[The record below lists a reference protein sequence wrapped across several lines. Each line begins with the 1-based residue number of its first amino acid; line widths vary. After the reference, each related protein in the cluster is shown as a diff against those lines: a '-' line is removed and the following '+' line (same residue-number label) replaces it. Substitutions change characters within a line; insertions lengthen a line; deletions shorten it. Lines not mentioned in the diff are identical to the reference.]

1 MKSRNAFITILLL
14 LIFASS
20 NPHASENNIRYL
32 TGFIKDVN
40 NNLITFT
47 NNLVWRADRNVT
59 AVSMQPVV
67 IILEDDRNEGYLYI
81 KNEKVNVTLMQKSN
95 TTGNNSYMPALYDG
109 LSVYNIGQLKDITA
123 INITESSITLDAD
136 DVYYLKSDEDKE
148 TLSKW
153 NENIDVIV
161 TKNGN
166 STRITNVVTADY
178 INVTS
183 KPSLATDKKA
193 E

>member
-1 MKSRNAFITILLL
+1 MKSTKVFITILLL

-20 NPHASENNIRYL
+20 NLHASENNIRYL
-32 TGFIKDVN
+32 TGFIKDVD

-47 NNLVWRADRNVT
+47 NNLVWRVDRNVT

-67 IILEDDRNEGYLYI
+67 IILDDDRNEGYLYI
-81 KNEKVNVTLMQKSN
+81 KNEKVSVTLMQKSN
-95 TTGNNSYMPALYDG
+95 NIGNDLYMPALYDG
-109 LSVYNIGQLKDITA
+109 LSVYNTGQLKDITS
-123 INITESSITLDAD
+123 INIAKQSITLDAEE
-136 DVYYLKSDEDKE
+136 VYYLKSDEDKE

-178 INVTS
+178 ISVTN
-183 KPSLATDKKA
+183 KPSLATDRKA

>member
-14 LIFASS
+14 LIFASL
-20 NPHASENNIRYL
+20 NLYASENNIRYL
-32 TGFIKDVN
+32 TGFIKEVD

-47 NNLVWRADRNVT
+47 NNLVWQADRNVT

-81 KNEKVNVTLMQKSN
+81 KNERVNVTLMQKSN

-109 LSVYNIGQLKDITA
+109 LSVYNTGQLKDITS
-123 INITESSITLDAD
+123 INITKSSITLDAN
-136 DVYYLKSDEDKE
+136 DVYYVNSDEDKE

-153 NENIDVIV
+153 NENIDVV
-161 TKNGN
+161 LTKNGT
-166 STRITNVVTADY
+166 SIRITNVVTAEY
-178 INVTS
+178 INVTTT
-183 KPSLATDKKA
+183 PNFATDNKA

>member
-20 NPHASENNIRYL
+20 NLHASENNIRYL
-32 TGFIKDVN
+32 AGFIKDVDN
-40 NNLITFT
+40 HLITFT
-47 NNLVWRADRNVT
+47 NNLVWRVDRNVT

-67 IILEDDRNEGYLYI
+67 IILDDDRNEGYLYI
-81 KNEKVNVTLMQKSN
+81 KNEKVSVTLMQKSN
-95 TTGNNSYMPALYDG
+95 TMGNDLYMPALYDG
-109 LSVYNIGQLKDITA
+109 LSVYNTGQLKDITS
-123 INITESSITLDAD
+123 INIAKQSITLDAEE
-136 DVYYLKSDEDKE
+136 VYYLKSDEDKE

-178 INVTS
+178 ISVTN
-183 KPSLATDKKA
+183 KPSLATDRKA